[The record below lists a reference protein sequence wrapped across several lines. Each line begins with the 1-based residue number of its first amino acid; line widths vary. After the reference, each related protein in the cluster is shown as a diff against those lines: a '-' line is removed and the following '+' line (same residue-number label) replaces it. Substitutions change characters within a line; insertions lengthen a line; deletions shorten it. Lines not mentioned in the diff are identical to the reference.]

1 MCFKF
6 NQWPFFFFCPANLTE
21 LTECGKD
28 SCNHEFSAGNLE
40 SALQG
45 SGAE

>member
-1 MCFKF
+1 MA
-6 NQWPFFFFCPANLTE
+6 FFFCPANLTE
-21 LTECGKD
+21 LIECGKD
-28 SCNHEFSAGNLE
+28 SCNHEFPAGNLE